1 MATLPR
7 AGEGEHNGY
16 PVGPTRPS
24 PVPHGPPRGVLGTE
38 ASGSLDSSGYP
49 APDRTFYWFQQ
60 LCGWDRGDQRTEQG
74 STALTWQQG
83 GPGGHGSFGRHLD
96 LCVPAALGPVA
107 GWGAASGAG
116 VTVLTVPVGSQL
128 AQGRLA
134 RRMWGGL
141 GILSAPWGS
150 CGDRGHWPRVA
161 GDRDSSSAPRV
172 GLGWT
177 VLAIC
182 LEGTRQVPLRAW
194 AVPCNPRAQ
203 RKGTQHFKG
212 CFRTRM
218 EPRAPVL
225 SSPSQ
230 RFLNFDLETGSG

>member
-1 MATLPR
+1 MATLPWC
-7 AGEGEHNGY
+7 GGGEHNGC
-16 PVGPTRPS
+16 PVDPTRPS

-141 GILSAPWGS
+141 GSLGLLRRQGTLAEGGWGQGQLLCSQGRPGMDSPGHLSGRHPPGPTGGVGS
-150 CGDRGHWPRVA
+150 ALQPQGTKKRHTA
-161 GDRDSSSAPRV
+161 FQ
-172 GLGWT
+172 GLFPY
-177 VLAIC
+177 
-182 LEGTRQVPLRAW
+182 ED
-194 AVPCNPRAQ
+194 
-203 RKGTQHFKG
+203 GTQGPCAELRIPALFK
-212 CFRTRM
+212 F
-218 EPRAPVL
+218 
-225 SSPSQ
+225 
-230 RFLNFDLETGSG
+230 